1 VKKLTCESRMLM
13 AGVAVETLLSVI
25 AVVVVVV
32 VVGCERLVEVIVV
45 KVVVIAAAAAVVV
58 VVVVAAAMTMM
69 MVDIMLAMVHKR
81 HSLGCVAACAHRVG
95 VVAHNVRDAR
105 GVLHEACERVGVIFC
120 IPGGIVGC

>member
-1 VKKLTCESRMLM
+1 MLM
-13 AGVAVETLLSVI
+13 AGVAVETLLPVI

-32 VVGCERLVEVIVV
+32 VVGCERLVEVVVV

-58 VVVVAAAMTMM
+58 VMVVAAAMTMM
-69 MVDIMLAMVHKR
+69 MVDNAR
-81 HSLGCVAACAHRVG
+81 DGAQTAYSLGCVAACAHRVG

-105 GVLHEACERVGVIFC
+105 RVLHEACERVGVIFC